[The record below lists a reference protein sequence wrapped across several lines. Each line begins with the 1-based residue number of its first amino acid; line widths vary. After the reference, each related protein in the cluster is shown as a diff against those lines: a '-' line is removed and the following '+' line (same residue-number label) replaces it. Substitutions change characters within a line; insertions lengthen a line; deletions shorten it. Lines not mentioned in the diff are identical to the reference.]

1 MCTVSHVC
9 AVCGCV
15 LSPMQTSITCVSEVS
30 IACVPVCMVV
40 VTPPELGNRSGGGR
54 KAKRDK
60 IEEKLEGDLAVIKK
74 LTKMPRLASKRRP
87 AIVRR
92 TKQTTCSR
100 RHRFSRKVLLRH
112 KHWHW

>member
-1 MCTVSHVC
+1 MCVLRI
-9 AVCGCV
+9 CGCV
-15 LSPMQTSITCVSEVS
+15 LLPMQTSITCVSEVA

-40 VTPPELGNRSGGGR
+40 VTPPALGNRGGGR
-54 KAKRDK
+54 KVTGDER
-60 IEEKLEGDLAVIKK
+60 EEKSEGGLAVQK
-74 LTKMPRLASKRRP
+74 LTKMSRVASKRRP

-100 RHRFSRKVLLRH
+100 RKRFSRKVLLRH

>member
-1 MCTVSHVC
+1 M
-9 AVCGCV
+9 
-15 LSPMQTSITCVSEVS
+15 SEVS

-40 VTPPELGNRSGGGR
+40 VTPPELRNRSGGGR
-54 KAKRDK
+54 KVKGDK
-60 IEEKLEGDLAVIKK
+60 TEEKLEGDFAVKK
-74 LTKMPRLASKRRP
+74 LTKMSRVASKRRP
-87 AIVRR
+87 AIVQR